1 MPRTT
6 AYLETSRHSVY
17 YFRIRV
23 PLAARA
29 AIACTHIRRSLNTKS
44 RREAVVRSAEMLAQ
58 LEPLFDA
65 AIRGDVVDTRKL
77 LSRPLEASLPL
88 PVLEDDSAS
97 KLPQM
102 PCLKLSEVWA
112 RYRLE
117 QHHEGVREKT
127 ICDKDAQVA
136 LLIRI
141 VGDIPIRNFGREEAR
156 LFKEIAQQLPP
167 SCKSLAGKS
176 IKQLIQNTKTTIST
190 TTFNNYVKNLTTVF
204 KFAIREGYS
213 HNNPLEG
220 LKVKQRVK
228 VSSFRHRFRDADL
241 ESVFDLAHYP
251 VKDQKYPYRYWLP
264 YLGLFT
270 GARLNELC
278 QLYLDDFVT
287 IKGLQCIHIR
297 EGREEQRLKSFSSE
311 RLVPIHSELRKIGLL
326 DYVADLRARGEVR
339 LFPELKWSEY
349 HGYAAAPS
357 KWFSRYLRKLG
368 LKSGEGCKD
377 FHSFRHTVADQLKQ
391 QGVSESLAGALLGHT
406 SGGITFGRYGKDFQP
421 EILVKIVELIELNSS
436 ISPIRNKKQNN

>member
-1 MPRTT
+1 MPRAT

-44 RREAVVRSAEMLAQ
+44 RREAIVRSAELLAKV
-58 LEPLFDA
+58 EPLFDA
-65 AIRGDVVDTRKL
+65 AIRGDVVDARKL
-77 LSRPLEASLPL
+77 VSRPLEASLSL
-88 PVLEDDSAS
+88 PVQLAKSAS
-97 KLPQM
+97 KQPQM

-112 RYRLE
+112 KYRLE
-117 QHHEGVREKT
+117 QQREGVREKT
-127 ICDKDAQVA
+127 ICDKDAQVS

-156 LFKEIAQQLPP
+156 LFKDIAQQLPP
-167 SCKSLAGKS
+167 SYKNSAGRS
-176 IKQLIQNTKTTIST
+176 IKQLVQNAKTTISV

-204 KFAIREGYS
+204 KFAIREGYC

-228 VSSFRHRFRDADL
+228 VSSLRQRFSDADL
-241 ESVFDLAHYP
+241 DSVFDVAHYP
-251 VKDQKYPYRYWLP
+251 VRDQKYPYRFWLP
-264 YLGLFT
+264 YLGLLT
-270 GARLNELC
+270 GARLNELS
-278 QLYLDDFVT
+278 QLYLDDFVEV
-287 IKGLQCIHIR
+287 KGIQCIHLR
-297 EGREEQRLKSFSSE
+297 EGRVDQRLKSFSSE
-311 RLVPIHSELRKIGLL
+311 RLVPLHSDLKKLGLL

-357 KWFSRYLRKLG
+357 KWFNRYLRTLG
-368 LKSGEGCKD
+368 LKNGEGCKD

-391 QGVSESLAGALLGHT
+391 QGISESLAGALLGHM
-406 SGGITFGRYGKDFQP
+406 SGGITFGRYGKDWQP
-421 EILVKIVELIELNSS
+421 EKLLSVVESLSL
-436 ISPIRNKKQNN
+436 